1 MDFLGILGIAAGFA
15 LLMLLTYR
23 GWSVYLASFVGAAVV
38 VLCAGLPLAETLTQ
52 KYIGGIGS
60 IVTSLLGMFLFSSVM
75 AQLYA
80 DSGAA
85 VSLSRAMQRL
95 FLRGPLGPRG
105 RRRMSLLV
113 VIFAS
118 ALICY
123 GGVNAAVVI
132 ITVYPIALSG
142 VLLGGCVT
150 FALSGPGSPQP
161 TNLIPASLLG
171 TSPAAGL
178 VPGLAGM
185 AVEVVVCL
193 LVLDWMIERAVR
205 RGETFEPAAQP
216 DAAAS
221 AQVRRPPAALAL
233 APLAVLFLLFNLAG
247 LDILLCTLA
256 GAVCA
261 AVLFYPWLDG
271 YRALRRCINEGL
283 ASSLAPVGSIGAV
296 CGFAAC
302 VQSVPVFERLV
313 DAIVHWSIDP
323 YLLCMVSV
331 ALLCAAAGKPGHGP
345 RGHPPGGGLLRHHA
359 GLPALQRHHPDDRSS
374 LRGADEGR
382 LSGHLRLHH
391 PGHRLCLRDGDGPSV
406 AVPRAGVRPGS
417 SFSALAGLLGRALG
431 VCPPEGPGRR
441 YTIQVRRRSVLLRR
455 CAFFAPFV

>member
-1 MDFLGILGIAAGFA
+1 M
-15 LLMLLTYR
+15 
-23 GWSVYLASFVGAAVV
+23 
-38 VLCAGLPLAETLTQ
+38 
-52 KYIGGIGS
+52 
-60 IVTSLLGMFLFSSVM
+60 
-75 AQLYA
+75 
-80 DSGAA
+80 
-85 VSLSRAMQRL
+85 
-95 FLRGPLGPRG
+95 
-105 RRRMSLLV
+105 
-113 VIFAS
+113 IFAS

-132 ITVYPIALSG
+132 ITVYPIALSVFESCGIPRRFVPG

-283 ASSLAPVGSIGAV
+283 SSSLAPMGSIGAV

-331 ALLCAAAGKPGHGP
+331 ALLCALTGGSTTGQSIALPIVAPLLESRGMAPAVIHRVAAFSATTLDSLPYSGTILMTVHLSGVRMKDAYPAIFVSTTLATAFASATVTA
-345 RGHPPGGGLLRHHA
+345 LLW
-359 GLPALQRHHPDDRSS
+359 LFPAL
-374 LRGADEGR
+374 A
-382 LSGHLRLHH
+382 
-391 PGHRLCLRDGDGPSV
+391 
-406 AVPRAGVRPGS
+406 
-417 SFSALAGLLGRALG
+417 
-431 VCPPEGPGRR
+431 
-441 YTIQVRRRSVLLRR
+441 
-455 CAFFAPFV
+455 

>member
-23 GWSVYLASFVGAAVV
+23 GWSVYLASFAGAAVV

-85 VSLSRAMQRL
+85 ASLSRAMQRL

-132 ITVYPIALSG
+132 ITVYPIALSVFESCGIPRRFVPG

-331 ALLCAAAGKPGHGP
+331 ALLCALTGGSTTGQSIALPIVAPLLESRGMAPAVIHRVAAFSATTLDSLPYSGTILMTVHLSGVRMKDAYPAIFVSTTLATAFASATVTA
-345 RGHPPGGGLLRHHA
+345 LLW
-359 GLPALQRHHPDDRSS
+359 LFPAL
-374 LRGADEGR
+374 A
-382 LSGHLRLHH
+382 
-391 PGHRLCLRDGDGPSV
+391 
-406 AVPRAGVRPGS
+406 
-417 SFSALAGLLGRALG
+417 
-431 VCPPEGPGRR
+431 
-441 YTIQVRRRSVLLRR
+441 
-455 CAFFAPFV
+455 

>member
-23 GWSVYLASFVGAAVV
+23 GWSVYLASFAGAAVV

-132 ITVYPIALSG
+132 ITVYPIALSVFESCGIPRRFVPG

-171 TSPAAGL
+171 GGPCARPCGHGGGGGGLPAG
-178 VPGLAGM
+178 
-185 AVEVVVCL
+185 
-193 LVLDWMIERAVR
+193 
-205 RGETFEPAAQP
+205 
-216 DAAAS
+216 
-221 AQVRRPPAALAL
+221 
-233 APLAVLFLLFNLAG
+233 AG
-247 LDILLCTLA
+247 LD
-256 GAVCA
+256 
-261 AVLFYPWLDG
+261 D
-271 YRALRRCINEGL
+271 RA
-283 ASSLAPVGSIGAV
+283 
-296 CGFAAC
+296 
-302 VQSVPVFERLV
+302 
-313 DAIVHWSIDP
+313 
-323 YLLCMVSV
+323 
-331 ALLCAAAGKPGHGP
+331 
-345 RGHPPGGGLLRHHA
+345 
-359 GLPALQRHHPDDRSS
+359 
-374 LRGADEGR
+374 RGA
-382 LSGHLRLHH
+382 
-391 PGHRLCLRDGDGPSV
+391 
-406 AVPRAGVRPGS
+406 
-417 SFSALAGLLGRALG
+417 
-431 VCPPEGPGRR
+431 PGRD
-441 YTIQVRRRSVLLRR
+441 L
-455 CAFFAPFV
+455 